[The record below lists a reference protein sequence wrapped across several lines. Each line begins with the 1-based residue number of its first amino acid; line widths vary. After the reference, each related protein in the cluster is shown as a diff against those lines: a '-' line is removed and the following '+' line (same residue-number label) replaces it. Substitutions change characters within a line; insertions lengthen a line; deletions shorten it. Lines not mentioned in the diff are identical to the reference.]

1 MGSEK
6 KKKVGLEAL
15 RWKKHAH
22 SFKIF
27 LNLENC
33 SYFIFSYNFF
43 KDRNVFLLIS
53 LGVYILRFQEFS
65 ISGPV
70 SPSLIVLMRHGCY
83 RPGLGEGATFSPRHV
98 SHKKLFRVVC
108 SLTNLSVK
116 LFKQAAA
123 ILYQ

>member
-1 MGSEK
+1 M
-6 KKKVGLEAL
+6 LAHL
-15 RWKKHAH
+15 R
-22 SFKIF
+22 SF

-70 SPSLIVLMRHGCY
+70 SPSLIVMMRHGCY
-83 RPGLGEGATFSPRHV
+83 RPGLGEGATFSPLHV
-98 SHKKLFRVVC
+98 SHKKLSELYAHLLIC
-108 SLTNLSVK
+108 QLSY
-116 LFKQAAA
+116 LNRQLLYFINSRLCKQEKW
-123 ILYQ
+123 I